1 MQHRTYRYT
10 IQYLGPKGE
19 RGREFCTVTV
29 HGNGDRTIR
38 AICEMDDS
46 EVLRDVTGSVDKS
59 FRPKDV
65 FVRLS
70 VKDVFFGSTWF
81 RFNGKRTECE
91 GFTVNEGRFSQVV
104 ETNEPP
110 HSFVTHPVAC
120 DVWHFANIDR
130 TVGDRIQE
138 FHGLSCSPLPNGAS
152 GPMIGHTHHR
162 FRYLG
167 RETLDSPAGRFETEH
182 VQFVKADGSVG
193 LEAWCTLT
201 DRVLVKMYFPILD
214 THYNLMELTGSK
226 G

>member
-19 RGREFCTVTV
+19 HGREFCTVTV
-29 HGNGDRTIR
+29 HCNGDRTIR

-46 EVLRDVTGSVDKS
+46 EVLRDVTGSVDKN

-130 TVGDRIQE
+130 TIGDRIQE

-182 VQFVKADGSVG
+182 VQFVKSDGSVG

>member
-38 AICEMDDS
+38 ALCEMDDS
-46 EVLRDVTGSVDKS
+46 EVLRDVTGTVDRS
-59 FRPKDV
+59 FRPLDF

-70 VKDVFFGSTWF
+70 VKDAFFGSSWF
-81 RFNGKRTECE
+81 RFTGNRAECE
-91 GFTVNEGRFSQVV
+91 GFTVNEGRIRQAM
-104 ETNEPP
+104 ELDQPP

-120 DVWHFANIDR
+120 DVWHFAGIDR
-130 TVGDRIQE
+130 SVGERIQE
-138 FHGLSCSPLPNGAS
+138 RTGFSCSPLPNGAS
-152 GPMIGHTHHR
+152 GPLLHVTNHR

-167 RETLDSPAGRFETEH
+167 RETVDAPAGRFETEH

-193 LEAWCTLT
+193 LDAWCTVN

-214 THYNLMELTGSK
+214 SHYNLMKLTGTK

>member
-1 MQHRTYRYT
+1 MKHRTYSYK
-10 IQYLGPKGE
+10 IQYLGPRGE

-38 AICEMDDS
+38 ALCEMDDS
-46 EVLRDVTGSVDKS
+46 EVLRDVTHSVDA
-59 FRPKDV
+59 RYLPKDC

-70 VKDVFFGSTWF
+70 VKDQFFGSSWF
-81 RFNGKRTECE
+81 RFAGNRVECE
-91 GFTVNEGRFSQVV
+91 GFTVNEGRIHQVV
-104 ETNEPP
+104 ELDQPP

-130 TVGDRIQE
+130 TIGDRVQDH
-138 FHGLSCSPLPNGAS
+138 HGASCSPLPNGAS
-152 GPMIGHTHHR
+152 GPMIGKTHHR
-162 FRYLG
+162 FRYKG
-167 RETLDSPAGRFETEH
+167 RQTIDAPAGRFETEH

-193 LEAWCTLT
+193 LEAWCTLQ

-214 THYNLMELTGSK
+214 THYHLLELTGSK